1 MIYITHKT
9 KCFIYFYVDNVGV
22 LLLRFGQSPV
32 PKALGYICCI
42 TANDISREMQLNLGE
57 SLLNEFLMCVY
68 VGVGYE
74 RNSLDCLGVYI
85 VVTGSRNYRAHYCL
99 LGHVNP

>member
-32 PKALGYICCI
+32 PKVLGYICCF
-42 TANDISREMQLNLGE
+42 TANKISREMQLNLGDL
-57 SLLNEFLMCVY
+57 LLNEFLMCVY
-68 VGVGYE
+68 VGGYE
-74 RNSLDCLGVYI
+74 RSSTDYLWVYE
-85 VVTGSRNYRAHYCL
+85 VVVGGRNYIADARM
-99 LGHVNP
+99 LGH